1 MNLTRRVNR
10 LSRVW
15 ERRRRVNPIL
25 TVPDM
30 DLVAIDPGETSG
42 VVEIRRGR
50 LALARSLSYRQIVE
64 AVAFNGEPVRSW
76 QKCKLWVVEDF
87 RVYPWV
93 SAGFDAVLS
102 ARLLGALE
110 AAALRGGV
118 RTVYQMAGLAK
129 FIDDDK
135 LRLLGWW
142 DLLKDRHQRD
152 AARHA
157 ACFMLRRKVT

>member
-1 MNLTRRVNR
+1 
-10 LSRVW
+10 
-15 ERRRRVNPIL
+15 
-25 TVPDM
+25 
-30 DLVAIDPGETSG
+30 
-42 VVEIRRGR
+42 VEIRRGR
-50 LALARSLSYRQIVE
+50 LALARSLSYQQIVE

-87 RVYPWV
+87 RIYPWV
-93 SAGFDAVLS
+93 SAGFNAVLS

-129 FIDDDK
+129 QFMNDDK

-157 ACFMLRRKVT
+157 ACFMLRKKVT